1 VGFISTE
8 SQLRAADLS
17 RTQYIYVLSSSV
29 SVLSFLV
36 FFRSKKSEGKKR
48 NGFFSLLLFVL
59 EATHHSKRQLYHHI
73 SGAMDAKY
81 LRENVNEALIEA
93 LASMAVSMP
102 DDSVEYVGKYLIQ
115 YVERKALKAKVVLVP
130 ILINNE

>member
-1 VGFISTE
+1 
-8 SQLRAADLS
+8 
-17 RTQYIYVLSSSV
+17 
-29 SVLSFLV
+29 
-36 FFRSKKSEGKKR
+36 
-48 NGFFSLLLFVL
+48 
-59 EATHHSKRQLYHHI
+59 
-73 SGAMDAKY
+73 MDAKY